1 MRFLKLILAIVLVS
15 STVSAQTTHEYLG
28 VITLSDSSFISYKLS
43 FEETNGFIKGYSI
56 TDLSG
61 PHETKSM
68 ITGTYDKDEKQLKF
82 RESGI
87 VYTKSPITQTD
98 FCYIHFEGR
107 LAKLNDR
114 RKLAGTFVGKYDDGG
129 SCIDGE
135 IDMKSLV
142 KIEKRAARLDKA
154 LDKSI
159 LVSKEKKDAVNLLRT
174 LDTLNTNFLRAD
186 EVVQVFSKD
195 DSVTLTLTD
204 VGQEDGD
211 RISIYADDK
220 ILIQNAAIGNKP
232 QSFTIK
238 LSGKPVTLKVE
249 ATSAG
254 SIGANTVQLTLSDSL
269 NVIEAITNMEKGESA
284 SMVLIKQ

>member
-1 MRFLKLILAIVLVS
+1 
-15 STVSAQTTHEYLG
+15 
-28 VITLSDSSFISYKLS
+28 
-43 FEETNGFIKGYSI
+43 
-56 TDLSG
+56 
-61 PHETKSM
+61 M

-154 LDKSI
+154 VDKSI

-220 ILIQNAAIGNKP
+220 VLVQNAAIGNKP

-238 LSGKPVTLKVE
+238 LSSKPVTLKVE